1 MHFALRKT
9 TAFGRWQRE
18 LAVLLAIG
26 MILGWL
32 GPHGTYGCLDVTE
45 RLAYWTL
52 RSLLVGTICLAA
64 FELVSAIGL
73 GVSWPPMQ
81 RTLASVFIASL
92 PCALIGFAL
101 AVQFRHA
108 TVSALQLADV
118 YGRVAIVTAVVGMPL
133 LLVRMPLL
141 ARHAA
146 VPSRTTPAAKV
157 GASAFL
163 RRIPARLG
171 TELLCIEVEDHYLRV
186 HTPLGSDLVLLRL
199 SDAVGELDPT
209 IGRRVHRSYWVAR
222 NAVARVEREGHR
234 TRLVLTSGARI
245 PVSRTYLPVLRAEG
259 WI

>member
-1 MHFALRKT
+1 MHFALRET
-9 TAFGRWQRE
+9 THFGRWRRE
-18 LAVLLAIG
+18 LTVLLAIG

-32 GPHGTYGCLDVTE
+32 GPYGTYGCLGITE

-64 FELVSAIGL
+64 FDLVTAIGL

-101 AVQFRHA
+101 AVLFRHVPA
-108 TVSALQLADV
+108 SALQLADV

-133 LLVRMPLL
+133 LLVRMPLV
-141 ARHAA
+141 RHSP
-146 VPSRTTPAAKV
+146 VPSRTMPAAKI

-186 HTPLGSDLVLLRL
+186 HTALGSDLVLLRL

-209 IGRRVHRSYWVAR
+209 VGRQVHRSYWVAR
-222 NAVARVEREGHR
+222 NAVARVERVGHR
-234 TRLVLTSGARI
+234 TRLILTSGAPI